1 MKTLIAKILK
11 NLARKTVE
19 AYKPIVI
26 GVTGSQG
33 KTSVRMAIASML
45 EHAGRSVRTSDQNY
59 NNEFGF
65 PLAILGMKSPG
76 RSSLGWLKVL
86 FSARRLSCGK
96 DKNFPEILVLEY
108 GADKKGDIDYLVSI
122 SRPTI
127 AVLTG
132 VSAVHSEKLGSV
144 EEIAEEKSKLG
155 KAVGK
160 EGLVI
165 VNGDDAHREILTAGV
180 SAQIVHYGFSKDAD
194 VMIENIKLMTRPD
207 GWFSSGDTAA
217 SLSVLVRGRKHS
229 YSLEMKNVVGKPV
242 AMTSSAAVAVA
253 EHLNL
258 DAMDIISSLSNI
270 KSAPG
275 RMSLISGVKGSLIL
289 DDSYNAS
296 PAAMKAAIET
306 LAEFDPVVG
315 ARRIAALGYMAELGR
330 YSEQEHKAVGA
341 MAAEMGVEILLCV
354 GEPARDIARA
364 AAEAGMKRENIIE
377 LSSSVEAGRW
387 LDRNVVSGDVVLVK
401 GSQSSRMEKAVK
413 DIMADPLRAS
423 DLLVRQYGK
432 WLE

>member
-1 MKTLIAKILK
+1 MKTLIEKILK
-11 NLARKTVE
+11 NLARKTIE
-19 AYKPIVI
+19 KYKPTVI
-26 GVTGSQG
+26 GITGSQG
-33 KTSVRMAIASML
+33 KTSVRITIASML
-45 EHAGRSVRTSDQNY
+45 EHAGRNVRTPDQNY

-65 PLAILGMKSPG
+65 PLAILGMRSPG

-86 FSARRLSCGK
+86 FSAHRLSRGS
-96 DKNFPEILVLEY
+96 DKNFPDILVLEY

-122 SRPTI
+122 AKPDI

-155 KAVGK
+155 KSVEK
-160 EGLVI
+160 NGLVI
-165 VNGDDAHREILTAGV
+165 VNGDDAHRNILISGAISPFV
-180 SAQIVHYGFSKDAD
+180 FYGFSKDAD
-194 VMIENIKLMTRPD
+194 VVVENMKLTTVPD
-207 GWFSSGDTAA
+207 GWFDSDDTAA
-217 SLSVLVRGRKHS
+217 RFSVLIRGQKHS

-242 AMTSSAAVAVA
+242 AMSAAAAIAIA
-253 EHLNL
+253 EYLNL
-258 DAMDIISSLSNI
+258 DAMDVISSISNI

-275 RMSLISGVKGSLIL
+275 RMSLIKGIRGSLIL

-306 LAEFDPVVG
+306 LAEFDPIVG

-330 YSEQEHKAVGA
+330 YSENEHRSVGTLT
-341 MAAEMGVEILLCV
+341 AEMGIDVLLCI

-364 AAEAGMKRENIIE
+364 AIDSGMKKE
-377 LSSSVEAGRW
+377 SVMEFSNSQEAGRW
-387 LDRNVVSGDVVLVK
+387 LDKNIVSGDVILIK
-401 GSQSSRMEKAVK
+401 GSQSSRMEKTVK

-423 DLLVRQYGK
+423 DLLVRQYGN